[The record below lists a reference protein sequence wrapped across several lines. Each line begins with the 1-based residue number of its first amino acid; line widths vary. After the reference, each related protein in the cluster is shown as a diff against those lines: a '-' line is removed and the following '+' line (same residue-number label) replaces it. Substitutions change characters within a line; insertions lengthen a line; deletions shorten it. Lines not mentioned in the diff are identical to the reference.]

1 MIEALNQS
9 VSIPSLIWL
18 FLAFFM
24 IHDFEE
30 IIFVE
35 GWAKKRYESVYQT
48 IPSFYKPI
56 FRIFNGITSSQFA
69 FAVFIEFIIFIPVTY
84 LAAEQQMFTW
94 FLGFNVI
101 AFLHVFT
108 HVGQALLLRMYTPGV
123 ITAIIVILPYSL
135 YLFYRLEMEYNIQ
148 INDLIASIPY
158 GLTIIPIVAFG
169 HLLAKTVVR

>member
-18 FLAFFM
+18 FLA

-35 GWAKKRYESVYQT
+35 GWAKKRYGSVYQT
-48 IPSFYKPI
+48 IPSFYRPI
-56 FRIFNGITSSQFA
+56 FRIFNGMTSSQFA
-69 FAVFIEFIIFIPVTY
+69 FAVFIEFIVFIPVTY

-101 AFLHVFT
+101 VFLHVFT
-108 HVGQALLLRMYTPGV
+108 HAGQALLLRMYTPGV
-123 ITAIIVILPYSL
+123 ITAITVTLPYSL
-135 YLFYRLEMEYNIQ
+135 YLFYRLEAEYNIQ
-148 INDLIASIPY
+148 VLDLIASIPY
-158 GLTIIPIVAFG
+158 GLTIISIVAFG
-169 HLLAKTVVR
+169 HLLAKKVVR